1 MCSMAGTA
9 LMFERLNREERGLV
23 ERRLPRDAPSRRLI
37 AVTEAARSGKGS
49 GVVSD
54 LSAVS

>member
-1 MCSMAGTA
+1 MV
-9 LMFERLNREERGLV
+9 ERLNREERGLV

-49 GVVSD
+49 GMVSD